1 MLFTEIGALRVGD
14 LGCSSHMDEVC
25 SMSDRRYMALEGL
38 EDVVNPKRDLF
49 SLGLVLYECM
59 SKEELLEAM
68 RYGSTSSESVRSEND
83 LGRFGLGLKAASL
96 SQCRKLTVVSKKDKN
111 VSAYRWDYD
120 FIKETFLNLTQE
132 K

>member
-59 SKEELLEAM
+59 SKEELPLSGDRWLEEVTEEFHY
-68 RYGSTSSESVRSEND
+68 RFSRSVVIQRN
-83 LGRFGLGLKAASL
+83 
-96 SQCRKLTVVSKKDKN
+96 
-111 VSAYRWDYD
+111 
-120 FIKETFLNLTQE
+120 
-132 K
+132 

>member
-59 SKEELLEAM
+59 SKEELPLSGDRWLEL
-68 RYGSTSSESVRSEND
+68 RKGGVRS
-83 LGRFGLGLKAASL
+83 A
-96 SQCRKLTVVSKKDKN
+96 
-111 VSAYRWDYD
+111 
-120 FIKETFLNLTQE
+120 
-132 K
+132 